1 MPMVAPFWRA
11 IFLHLFRWKIVGG
24 YWLRLLI
31 SKCARYLHE
40 TRTFGDRDIW
50 SWLPTVILALL
61 PWGTSMLKIHPC
73 FAWTCWT
80 LAACSTVYAIWTTIK
95 FANGIRIVII
105 CSGIGALVPI
115 ATRSIHKHTELNFCF
130 VNPGVFLVQGTGD
143 WLLLVTGENTH
154 ESLFNIQMILQDMVT
169 SRAIPKEP
177 DPNKRLMMIRGGT
190 IQKDYA
196 EIGPWRKLQAI
207 TEIAMR
213 QVLRSWIRISSLIIN
228 LGLCNAGC
236 LNLLSSGSLWFRRD
250 GPTRGALQT
259 SNPDSC
265 CAPDGGPPRLSSSSS

>member
-1 MPMVAPFWRA
+1 
-11 IFLHLFRWKIVGG
+11 
-24 YWLRLLI
+24 
-31 SKCARYLHE
+31 
-40 TRTFGDRDIW
+40 
-50 SWLPTVILALL
+50 
-61 PWGTSMLKIHPC
+61 
-73 FAWTCWT
+73 
-80 LAACSTVYAIWTTIK
+80 
-95 FANGIRIVII
+95 
-105 CSGIGALVPI
+105 
-115 ATRSIHKHTELNFCF
+115 
-130 VNPGVFLVQGTGD
+130 
-143 WLLLVTGENTH
+143 
-154 ESLFNIQMILQDMVT
+154 MILQDMVT